1 MISPAQ
7 PRSGR
12 IRSDTTSTSSFL
24 RCNVG
29 PSQLRSVLKQSN
41 SPRGLQSP
49 SLASPPS
56 VAGATDAF
64 AISCGAERASEQ
76 SWDDGASIT
85 SIGSSYN
92 THDTPCTPFFTEF
105 AIHRPSITSLFK
117 DDSIETGEPRA
128 VTEETAMTPVE
139 ASSMPFAAA
148 SSLRFRR
155 STPATQRTRPPAL
168 CISGWSYPAGVGP
181 QQTVSDDSGYTPLPL
196 DPRSPRSGTAAPSP
210 TSPESPLGLSVDKWH
225 IKAGLKPAKSCPA
238 PSALRASYHYSGVTE
253 PK

>member
-24 RCNVG
+24 RCTVG
-29 PSQLRSVLKQSN
+29 PSQLRSVLKQSD
-41 SPRGLQSP
+41 SPRGSQSP
-49 SLASPPS
+49 SLVSPPS

-64 AISCGAERASEQ
+64 AISCGAERASEN
-76 SWDDGASIT
+76 SWDDRASIT
-85 SIGSSYN
+85 SCGSSYD

-117 DDSIETGEPRA
+117 DDPIETGEPRA
-128 VTEETAMTPVE
+128 VTEETAMTSAG

-148 SSLRFRR
+148 TSLRIRR
-155 STPATQRTRPPAL
+155 STPSTQRTRPPSL
-168 CISGWSYPAGVGP
+168 RISGWNYPAGEAP
-181 QQTVSDDSGYTPLPL
+181 QQIVSDDSGYTLLPL
-196 DPRSPRSGTAAPSP
+196 DPRSPRSGAAAPSP

-225 IKAGLKPAKSCPA
+225 IKAGLKPVKPCPA
-238 PSALRASYHYSGVTE
+238 PAALRTSYRYSGLAE